1 MAATFGLTSSVYAGV
16 EQCPTA
22 RRPIPLEGEPRNT
35 SETFGKTS
43 QVVRPADCWLSFEQ
57 HLDSGWSEPRFSTIN
72 LGIDIARR
80 LPRKLP
86 AFLRGNCFQH
96 PVALKIRCK
105 MIFIDHQGLNDLFV
119 LLNHPFFFLFPTST
133 FDTHRVI
140 IRVRRFG

>member
-72 LGIDIARR
+72 LGIDIAGR

-86 AFLRGNCFQH
+86 AFLRGNCFQR

-105 MIFIDHQGLNDLFV
+105 MIFIDHQDLNDLFV
-119 LLNHPFFFLFPTST
+119 LLNYPFFFVFYIYVWYTSC
-133 FDTHRVI
+133 DN
-140 IRVRRFG
+140 